1 MAGRLTQPVHTAMP
15 HRGKMMKPRPAPAPE
30 GSLPP
35 LLRPSWGRVAVIAA
49 HPDDETVGAGGHL
62 PLLPDPVVLTV
73 TDGAPRGSDDIAA
86 AGCADVGEYA
96 ALRRRELADAMA
108 LAGIPAARLE
118 CFGIGDQQAAR
129 NMARLALRL
138 AEWLGERQVGL
149 VLTHPY
155 EMGHPDHDAVAL
167 AVHAAAAL
175 LARAGRTPP
184 RVVEFTSY
192 HRGPDDRFIEGVFAP
207 GHPPGEAFQL
217 PKVASTLKRRM
228 IGAFPSQSR
237 VLSGFRVESE
247 RFRTAPVYDFTA
259 PPHGQGAYYDMFGW
273 GLRSD
278 EWAVLVKEALDTLG
292 ISPC

>member
-1 MAGRLTQPVHTAMP
+1 MAGRPTQPVQTAMP
-15 HRGKMMKPRPAPAPE
+15 RRGKAMEPRHGPAPE
-30 GSLPP
+30 GRLPP

-62 PLLPDPVVLTV
+62 PLLPDPLVLTV
-73 TDGAPRGSDDIAA
+73 TDGAPQGSGDTAA
-86 AGCADVGEYA
+86 AGCANVEEYA
-96 ALRRRELADAMA
+96 ALRRRELADAMV
-108 LAGIPAARLE
+108 LAGIPAAQLE

-129 NMARLALRL
+129 DMARLAPRL
-138 AEWLGERQVGL
+138 AEWLEERQVGL

-175 LARAGRTPP
+175 QARAGRMPP
-184 RVVEFTSY
+184 RMVEFTSY
-192 HRGPDDRFIEGVFAP
+192 HRGPADGFTEGVFAP
-207 GHPPGEAFQL
+207 GHPPGEAFRL
-217 PKVASTLKRRM
+217 PETARALKRRM

-237 VLSGFRVESE
+237 VLSSFRVESE
-247 RFRTAPVYDFTA
+247 RFRAAPVYDFTA

-278 EWAVLVKEALDTLG
+278 EWAMLAKEALDTLG
-292 ISPC
+292 IGPC